1 MYTALWKVLPGPIWV
16 RIFIVVAAAL
26 AVLAA
31 LAFFVFPWADN
42 LLTRSV
48 DVG

>member
-1 MYTALWKVLPGPIWV
+1 MYTALWKVLPGPLWARV
-16 RIFIVVAAAL
+16 LIVVGGAL
-26 AVLAA
+26 AVLS
-31 LAFFVFPWADN
+31 FFLFPWIDT

>member
-1 MYTALWKVLPGPIWV
+1 MYTALWKVLPGPLWV
-16 RIFIVVAAAL
+16 RILILAAGAT
-26 AVLAA
+26 VILAA
-31 LAFFVFPWADN
+31 LAFFVFPWVDT

>member
-1 MYTALWKVLPGPIWV
+1 MYVALWKVLPGPLWV
-16 RIFIVVAAAL
+16 RILIVTVGAV

-31 LAFFVFPWADN
+31 LSFFLFPWVDT

>member
-1 MYTALWKVLPGPIWV
+1 MYIALWKVLPGPLWA
-16 RIFIVVAAAL
+16 RILIVVGGAL

-31 LAFFVFPWADN
+31 LTFLLFPWVDT

>member
-1 MYTALWKVLPGPIWV
+1 MYTALWKVLPGPLWARV
-16 RIFIVVAAAL
+16 LIVVGGAL
-26 AVLAA
+26 AVLAV
-31 LAFFVFPWADN
+31 LSFFLFPWIDT